1 MKSSEKVN
9 GGGSFLY
16 FLALVF
22 PAMPDWNTLLNS
34 LFVNYLV
41 QEFDDDVD
49 IGDND
54 ISELVQ

>member
-1 MKSSEKVN
+1 MKSSEKVT

-22 PAMPDWNTLLNS
+22 PAMRDWNTLLNS